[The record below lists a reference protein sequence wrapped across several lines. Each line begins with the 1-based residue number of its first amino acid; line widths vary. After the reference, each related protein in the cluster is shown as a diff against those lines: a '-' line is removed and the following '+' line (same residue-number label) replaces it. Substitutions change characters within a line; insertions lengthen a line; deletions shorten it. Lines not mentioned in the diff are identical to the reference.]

1 MRTSFSPVLK
11 AVAASAAV
19 SGSVFASIWLLAI
32 KPEGPQAPRAAAGAS
47 STVVH
52 ASLPTKQTAVEHG
65 TVLARAALPP
75 TFTQARVGLR
85 PSGPRAHTTRNAVPR
100 VRPVSGTLVTQP
112 ASPTPPAEPPTPTP
126 APKPTSPAST
136 APPTPVPAPAQAP
149 IAPISG
155 QSDGSG
161 SGSSGLAVVS
171 SVPNSTSAA
180 SKKSKRTGPTA
191 LVTSRGG
198 GKGKTTKPTDQKKP
212 EDVASVKQPDGNHSD
227 GKQSDSKQSDG
238 KQSNGK
244 QGGDKPGQDPNA
256 SHGNGQSDKTK
267 GDSTANGKGK
277 DKGKDKP

>member
-1 MRTSFSPVLK
+1 MRSSFSPVLR

-19 SGSVFASIWLLAI
+19 SGSIVASIWLLAV
-32 KPEGPQAPRAAAGAS
+32 KPEGPQAPRVAAGAS

-85 PSGPRAHTTRNAVPR
+85 PSGSRAHTTRNAVPR
-100 VRPVSGTLVTQP
+100 IRPVSGTLVTQP

-161 SGSSGLAVVS
+161 SGSSSLAVVS

-180 SKKSKRTGPTA
+180 SKKGKRTGPTA

-198 GKGKTTKPTDQKKP
+198 GKGKTTKPTGQKKP
-212 EDVASVKQPDGNHSD
+212 EDVSSVKQPNG
-227 GKQSDSKQSDG
+227 KQSDG
-238 KQSNGK
+238 KQSDGK
-244 QGGDKPGQDPNA
+244 QSDGKQSDGKPAQDPNA

-267 GDSTANGKGK
+267 GHSTANGKGK
-277 DKGKDKP
+277 G